1 MVGLVRLDGK
11 VEVGGVRLGGW
22 VCMMF
27 DPEEMNVLDGMV

>member
-11 VEVGGVRLGGW
+11 VEVEGVRKEGW
-22 VCMMF
+22 VGMMV